1 MKLSPGQLKE
11 FDEQGYLFFP
21 NCFSEEEIAMCREKL
36 WNATLFK
43 RTWDHFRAKL
53 E

>member
-1 MKLSPGQLKE
+1 
-11 FDEQGYLFFP
+11 
-21 NCFSEEEIAMCREKL
+21 MCREKL

-53 E
+53 D